1 MIRGRTRYELYHVKP
16 ISEGGA
22 VYNIDGIRVTNPKRH
37 IELHKK
43 GG

>member
-1 MIRGRTRYELYHVKP
+1 M
-16 ISEGGA
+16 SEGGA

-43 GG
+43 GE